1 MKIADGSYLARGIS
15 IEAVKSGTGTP
26 GVTLTFKILDEGP
39 YKDQMIEWTGWTN
52 DNCKVRTAESLAL
65 CGFNGIDPTTIS
77 KDVVQI
83 VVEEETYVK
92 DQGLP
97 TEKTYKNPRV
107 RWVNDPGRGRTQFTV
122 VSTAEK
128 QEMFAG
134 LRGLLL
140 DQAKVIADNR
150 AKAAAANPAGS
161 GPSFDFG
168 ANAGGANNAPPPPQ
182 APAAAAAPAK
192 KAMF

>member
-1 MKIADGSYLARGIS
+1 MKIADGSYMARAVN

-26 GVTLTFKILDEGP
+26 GVTVTFTILDEGP

-65 CGFNGIDPTTIS
+65 CGFNGVDPKTIS
-77 KDVVQI
+77 KDIVQI

-97 TEKTYKNPRV
+97 TEKTYKNSKV
-107 RWVNDPGRGRTQFTV
+107 RWVNDPGRGRTQFTP
-122 VSTAEK
+122 VSAAEK
-128 QEMFAG
+128 TEMFAG
-134 LRGLLL
+134 LRGLIL
-140 DQAKVIADNR
+140 DQTKVIAEAR
-150 AKAAAANPAGS
+150 AKAATGAPETKSNN
-161 GPSFDFG
+161 FDFG
-168 ANAGGANNAPPPPQ
+168 ANAQPPA
-182 APAAAAAPAK
+182 APAASAATEPSK